1 MLLKL
6 SFGIGRSLF
15 LRSTGRR
22 FNLGAMAEIVEDG
35 VTGLLF
41 EAGNAADLRAK
52 VDWMKSHP
60 SERIHMGN
68 NARRVFEEKYTPERN
83 YEKLISIYQDD

>member
-1 MLLKL
+1 LALAEAY
-6 SFGIGRSLF
+6 SCGVPVIAS
-15 LRSTGRR
+15 
-22 FNLGAMAEIVEDG
+22 NLGAMAEIVEDG

-41 EAGNAADLRAK
+41 EAGNSADLRIK

-60 SERIHMGN
+60 SERNRMGN

-83 YEKLISIYQDD
+83 YKKLISIYQDVLKG